1 MTPEELKHFGS
12 VELVIQT
19 VNDPLLK
26 LVAVRL
32 PGAVLKVSDNEL
44 DLIAAEKASRKLT
57 LHTENELVDLRDVG
71 MSPSQRVIAY

>member
-26 LVAVRL
+26 LVAVKL
-32 PGAVLKVSDNEL
+32 PGAILKVSDTEL
-44 DLIAAEKASRKLT
+44 DRIIAEKESRKLN
-57 LHTENELVDLRDVG
+57 LHTEHELADLRDVG